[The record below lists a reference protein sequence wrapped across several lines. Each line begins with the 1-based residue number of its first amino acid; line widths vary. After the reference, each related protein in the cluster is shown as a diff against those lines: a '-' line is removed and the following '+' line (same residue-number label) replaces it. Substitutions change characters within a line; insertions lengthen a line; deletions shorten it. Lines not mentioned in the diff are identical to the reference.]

1 MKNQTDVYLRSSN
14 DEQQA
19 TIDIISTY
27 TTETSLHGIKH
38 VFKIQLSILQR

>member
-1 MKNQTDVYLRSSN
+1 MINSSN

-19 TIDIISTY
+19 TKNIISTY
-27 TTETSLHGIKH
+27 TTETSLHGIKY